1 MPRAIPITKES
12 PFFGEIC
19 ALCKEPFAPGDDIVV
34 CNECGTRHHSFCWQ
48 EVGNHCTAY
57 GCTGRGEIIR
67 PTYDEQPASG
77 SRMEPAA
84 AAATSARVID
94 TPLTPNGNA
103 LDTPRPE
110 TRPARPSRRTAARSR
125 TRSAAASQQTA
136 ATSSAEAQPTAWHTR
151 WAQSCLIIAIAIAI
165 LVFAFGCFGLWAIA
179 DYVMIEVL
187 GYDYRPINQNL
198 LPQLNTMRTT
208 LEIVVL
214 PFFL

>member
-57 GCTGRGEIIR
+57 GCTGRGEIVR
-67 PTYDEQPASG
+67 PTYDEQSP
-77 SRMEPAA
+77 SRPRTEPVA
-84 AAATSARVID
+84 AAATAARVID
-94 TPLTPNGNA
+94 TPLTPTGQP
-103 LDTPRPE
+103 LQTPQSE
-110 TRPARPSRRTAARSR
+110 TRPARRRGRATARSR
-125 TRSAAASQQTA
+125 RPAAPSQTVV
-136 ATSSAEAQPTAWHTR
+136 TDSAEPQQTAWHTR

-179 DYVMIEVL
+179 DYVMLELL

-198 LPQLNTMRTT
+198 LPQLDSFRT
-208 LEIVVL
+208 LVQVMVPL
-214 PFFL
+214 FLL